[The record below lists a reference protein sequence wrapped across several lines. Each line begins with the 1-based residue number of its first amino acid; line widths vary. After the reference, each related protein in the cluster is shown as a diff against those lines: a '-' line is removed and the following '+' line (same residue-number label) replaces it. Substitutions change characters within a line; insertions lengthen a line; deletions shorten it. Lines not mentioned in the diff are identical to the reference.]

1 MVKRWAS
8 FFGKGVLPPR
18 GKSLKLEMRL
28 ICGISS
34 TVNQLQIEKKI
45 KQLNGVIVQLGK
57 RPSVYL

>member
-1 MVKRWAS
+1 MVM
-8 FFGKGVLPPR
+8 GCYLPPR

-34 TVNQLQIEKKI
+34 TINQLQIKKKI

-57 RPSVYL
+57 RPSVDL